1 MGIFFSIGMVLLVS
15 MSWDMIQL
23 IVKIVLFRF
32 DELDM
37 IQLIVVLLKIFNML
51 EEDLCGLADLIYQ

>member
-23 IVKIVLFRF
+23 IVKIVLFHF

-51 EEDLCGLADLIYQ
+51 EKDLCGLADLIYQ

>member
-1 MGIFFSIGMVLLVS
+1 MGFFFSIGMVLLVS